1 MDEEVTIIDSKTRN
15 EKIKNFLL
23 KNAKLISFLIIAL
36 LLVIIGFYTYQIFQ
50 DQKRE
55 SISNKYNSAV
65 IEYNENERLKTIS
78 ELKEVVNSR
87 DSTYSPLALYFIIDN
102 NLIDNRD
109 EVNKLFDVI
118 IDKTSLELEIKN
130 LIIYKK
136 ALYNSDSSSEN
147 NLLKILKPI
156 LNSESI
162 WKSHSLYLMSEYFLS
177 KNEKEKS
184 KEFLIQIIELENS
197 NPGIKAEAQKMIN
210 RYFSG

>member
-1 MDEEVTIIDSKTRN
+1 MDEEIQLINQNTRKEKFKNFILNNKKILIGLCSITILATISIFIFLELKTKNQLKIASKYNEITQLYEKNNSKKISEDLINIIN
-15 EKIKNFLL
+15 EKDK
-23 KNAKLISFLIIAL
+23 
-36 LLVIIGFYTYQIFQ
+36 
-50 DQKRE
+50 
-55 SISNKYNSAV
+55 
-65 IEYNENERLKTIS
+65 
-78 ELKEVVNSR
+78 
-87 DSTYSPLALYFIIDN
+87 TYSPLALNF
-102 NLIDNRD
+102 LIDNKIINNRD
-109 EVNKLFDVI
+109 QINSFFALIINEIKL
-118 IDKTSLELEIKN
+118 ENEIKN

-197 NPGIKAEAQKMIN
+197 NPSIKDEAQKMIN

>member
-1 MDEEVTIIDSKTRN
+1 MDEEIQLINQNTRKEKFKNFILNNKKILIGLFSITILATISIFIFLELKTKNQLKIASKYNEITQLYEKNNSKKISEDLINIIN
-15 EKIKNFLL
+15 EKDK
-23 KNAKLISFLIIAL
+23 
-36 LLVIIGFYTYQIFQ
+36 
-50 DQKRE
+50 
-55 SISNKYNSAV
+55 
-65 IEYNENERLKTIS
+65 
-78 ELKEVVNSR
+78 
-87 DSTYSPLALYFIIDN
+87 TYSPLALNF
-102 NLIDNRD
+102 LIDNKIINNRD
-109 EVNKLFDVI
+109 QINSFFDLIINEIKL
-118 IDKTSLELEIKN
+118 ENEIKN

-177 KNEKEKS
+177 KNENEKS
-184 KEFLIQIIELENS
+184 KGFLIQIIELENS

>member
-1 MDEEVTIIDSKTRN
+1 MDEEIQLINQNTRK
-15 EKIKNFLL
+15 EKFKNFILNNKKILIGLCSITILATISIFIFLEL
-23 KNAKLISFLIIAL
+23 KTKNQLKIASKFNEITQLYEKNNSKKISEDLINII
-36 LLVIIGFYTYQIFQ
+36 
-50 DQKRE
+50 
-55 SISNKYNSAV
+55 
-65 IEYNENERLKTIS
+65 NERDK
-78 ELKEVVNSR
+78 
-87 DSTYSPLALYFIIDN
+87 TYSPLALNF
-102 NLIDNRD
+102 LIDNKIINNRD
-109 EVNKLFDVI
+109 QINSLFDLI
-118 IDKTSLELEIKN
+118 INEIKLENEIKN

-177 KNEKEKS
+177 KNENEKS

>member
-1 MDEEVTIIDSKTRN
+1 MDEEIQLINQNTRK
-15 EKIKNFLL
+15 EKFKNFILNNKKILIGLFSITILATISIFIFLEL
-23 KNAKLISFLIIAL
+23 KTKNQLKIA
-36 LLVIIGFYTYQIFQ
+36 G
-50 DQKRE
+50 
-55 SISNKYNSAV
+55 KYNEITQLYEKKNSKKV
-65 IEYNENERLKTIS
+65 SEDLINIIS
-78 ELKEVVNSR
+78 KK
-87 DSTYSPLALYFIIDN
+87 DKTYSPLALNF
-102 NLIDNRD
+102 LIDNKIINNRD
-109 EVNKLFDVI
+109 QINSFFDLIINEIKL
-118 IDKTSLELEIKN
+118 ENEIKN

-197 NPGIKAEAQKMIN
+197 NPSIKAEAQIMIN

>member
-1 MDEEVTIIDSKTRN
+1 MDEEIQLINQNTRKEKFKNFILNNKKILIGLFSITILATISIFIFLELKTKNQLKIASKYNEITQLYEKNNSKKISEDLINIIN
-15 EKIKNFLL
+15 EKDK
-23 KNAKLISFLIIAL
+23 
-36 LLVIIGFYTYQIFQ
+36 
-50 DQKRE
+50 
-55 SISNKYNSAV
+55 
-65 IEYNENERLKTIS
+65 
-78 ELKEVVNSR
+78 
-87 DSTYSPLALYFIIDN
+87 TYSPLALNFLIDN
-102 NLIDNRD
+102 KIIDNRD
-109 EVNKLFDVI
+109 QINSFFDLIINEIKL
-118 IDKTSLELEIKN
+118 ENEIKN

-177 KNEKEKS
+177 KNEKKKS

-197 NPGIKAEAQKMIN
+197 NPSIKAEAQKMIN

>member
-1 MDEEVTIIDSKTRN
+1 MDEEIQLINQNTRKEKFKNFILNNKKILIGLFSITILATISIFIFLELKTKNQLKIAGKYNEITQLYEKNNSKKISEDLINIIN
-15 EKIKNFLL
+15 EKDK
-23 KNAKLISFLIIAL
+23 
-36 LLVIIGFYTYQIFQ
+36 
-50 DQKRE
+50 
-55 SISNKYNSAV
+55 
-65 IEYNENERLKTIS
+65 
-78 ELKEVVNSR
+78 
-87 DSTYSPLALYFIIDN
+87 TYSPLALNF
-102 NLIDNRD
+102 LIDNKIINNRD
-109 EVNKLFDVI
+109 QINSFFDLIINEIKL
-118 IDKTSLELEIKN
+118 ENEIKN

-197 NPGIKAEAQKMIN
+197 NPSIKAEAQKMIN
-210 RYFSG
+210 RYFGG

>member
-1 MDEEVTIIDSKTRN
+1 MDEEIQLINQNTRKEKFKNFILNNKKILIGLCSITILATISIFIFLELKTKNQLKIASKYNEITQLFEKNNSKKISEDLINIIN
-15 EKIKNFLL
+15 EKDK
-23 KNAKLISFLIIAL
+23 
-36 LLVIIGFYTYQIFQ
+36 
-50 DQKRE
+50 
-55 SISNKYNSAV
+55 
-65 IEYNENERLKTIS
+65 
-78 ELKEVVNSR
+78 
-87 DSTYSPLALYFIIDN
+87 TYSPLALNF
-102 NLIDNRD
+102 LIDNKIINNRD
-109 EVNKLFDVI
+109 QINSFFDLIINEIKL
-118 IDKTSLELEIKN
+118 ENEIKN

-162 WKSHSLYLMSEYFLS
+162 WKPHSLYLMSEYFLS

-197 NPGIKAEAQKMIN
+197 NPSIKAEAQKMIN

>member
-1 MDEEVTIIDSKTRN
+1 MDEEIQLINQNTRK
-15 EKIKNFLL
+15 EKFKNFILNNKKILIGLCSITILATISIFIFLEL
-23 KNAKLISFLIIAL
+23 KTKNQLKIA
-36 LLVIIGFYTYQIFQ
+36 
-50 DQKRE
+50 
-55 SISNKYNSAV
+55 SKYNEITQLYEKNNSKK
-65 IEYNENERLKTIS
+65 ISKDLINIIS
-78 ELKEVVNSR
+78 EK
-87 DSTYSPLALYFIIDN
+87 DKTYSPLALNF
-102 NLIDNRD
+102 LIDNKIINNRD
-109 EVNKLFDVI
+109 QINSFFDLIINEIKL
-118 IDKTSLELEIKN
+118 ENEIKN

-197 NPGIKAEAQKMIN
+197 NPSIKAEAQKMIN
-210 RYFSG
+210 RYFGG

>member
-1 MDEEVTIIDSKTRN
+1 MDEEIQLINQNTRKEKFKNFILNNKKILIGLFSITILATISIFIFLELKTKNQLKIASKFNEVTQLYGNNNNKKISEDLINIIN
-15 EKIKNFLL
+15 EKDK
-23 KNAKLISFLIIAL
+23 
-36 LLVIIGFYTYQIFQ
+36 
-50 DQKRE
+50 
-55 SISNKYNSAV
+55 
-65 IEYNENERLKTIS
+65 
-78 ELKEVVNSR
+78 
-87 DSTYSPLALYFIIDN
+87 TYSPLALNF
-102 NLIDNRD
+102 LIDNKIINNRD
-109 EVNKLFDVI
+109 QINSFFDLIINEIKL
-118 IDKTSLELEIKN
+118 ENEIKN

-197 NPGIKAEAQKMIN
+197 NPSIKAEAQKMIN
-210 RYFSG
+210 RYFGG

>member
-1 MDEEVTIIDSKTRN
+1 MDEEIQLINQNTRKEKFKNFILNNKKILIGLFSITILATISIFIFLELKTKNQLKIASKYNEITQLYGNNNDKKISEDLINIIN
-15 EKIKNFLL
+15 EKDK
-23 KNAKLISFLIIAL
+23 
-36 LLVIIGFYTYQIFQ
+36 
-50 DQKRE
+50 
-55 SISNKYNSAV
+55 
-65 IEYNENERLKTIS
+65 
-78 ELKEVVNSR
+78 
-87 DSTYSPLALYFIIDN
+87 TYSPLALNFLIDN
-102 NLIDNRD
+102 KIIDNRD
-109 EVNKLFDVI
+109 QINSFFDLIINEIKL
-118 IDKTSLELEIKN
+118 ENEIKN

-197 NPGIKAEAQKMIN
+197 NPSIKAEAQKMIN

>member
-1 MDEEVTIIDSKTRN
+1 MDEEIQLINQNTRK
-15 EKIKNFLL
+15 EKFKNFILNNKKILIGLCSITILATISIFIFLEL
-23 KNAKLISFLIIAL
+23 KTKNQLKIA
-36 LLVIIGFYTYQIFQ
+36 
-50 DQKRE
+50 
-55 SISNKYNSAV
+55 SKYNEITQLYEKNNS
-65 IEYNENERLKTIS
+65 KKIS
-78 ELKEVVNSR
+78 EDLINIISEK
-87 DSTYSPLALYFIIDN
+87 DKTYSPLALNF
-102 NLIDNRD
+102 LIDNKIINNRD
-109 EVNKLFDVI
+109 QINSFFDLIINEIKL
-118 IDKTSLELEIKN
+118 ENEIKN

-162 WKSHSLYLMSEYFLS
+162 WKSHSLYLICEYFLS

-197 NPGIKAEAQKMIN
+197 NPSIKAEAQKMIN

>member
-1 MDEEVTIIDSKTRN
+1 MDEEIQLINQNTRK
-15 EKIKNFLL
+15 EKFKNFILNNKKILIGLCSITILATISIFIFLEL
-23 KNAKLISFLIIAL
+23 KTKNQLKIA
-36 LLVIIGFYTYQIFQ
+36 
-50 DQKRE
+50 
-55 SISNKYNSAV
+55 SKYNEITQLYEKNNSKK
-65 IEYNENERLKTIS
+65 ISKDLINIIS
-78 ELKEVVNSR
+78 EK
-87 DSTYSPLALYFIIDN
+87 DKTYSPLALNF
-102 NLIDNRD
+102 LIDNKIINNRD
-109 EVNKLFDVI
+109 QINSFFDLIINEIKL
-118 IDKTSLELEIKN
+118 ENEIKN

-197 NPGIKAEAQKMIN
+197 NPSIKAEAQKMIN